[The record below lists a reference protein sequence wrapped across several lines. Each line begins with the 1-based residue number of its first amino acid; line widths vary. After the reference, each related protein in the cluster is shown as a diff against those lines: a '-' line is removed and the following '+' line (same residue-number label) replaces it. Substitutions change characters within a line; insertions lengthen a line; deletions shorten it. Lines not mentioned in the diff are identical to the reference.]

1 MNIKKTD
8 AAKDPLGAMLLEYM
22 HGNIEVSITV
32 EAENFE
38 MTTMTG
44 ATMFR
49 EYSEMEQ
56 LEQHAL
62 ELCKG
67 KTLDV
72 GAGSGCHSLFLQQ
85 QGKEVHALDISPGCV
100 QVLSE
105 RKIQHVMHQ
114 NLFSLKTC
122 QYNTVLM
129 LMNGIGICG
138 TIDGLH
144 LFFQFIPTLLAEGG
158 QILVDSTDPFVLDG
172 IPEEDYHPSEMYPG
186 ETDFIMKYKKIS
198 SEQFSWLY
206 VDFETLRSIAELH
219 GFQCERII
227 TGSDGEYLAKI
238 HSHSH

>member
-1 MNIKKTD
+1 MNIKNTD
-8 AAKDPLGAMLLEYM
+8 AAKDPLGAMLLDYL

-38 MTTMTG
+38 MTTMNG

-56 LEQHAL
+56 LEQYAL
-62 ELCKG
+62 ALCNG
-67 KTLDV
+67 KILDV

-85 QGKEVHALDISPGCV
+85 QGKDVHALDISPGCV
-100 QVLSE
+100 RVLRE
-105 RKIQHVMHQ
+105 RKIQHIMHQ

-122 QYNTVLM
+122 KYNTVLM

-138 TIDGLH
+138 TIEGLH
-144 LFFQFIPTLLAEGG
+144 HFFQFIPTLLAEGG
-158 QILVDSTDPFVLDG
+158 QILADSTDPFVLDDM
-172 IPEEDYHPSEMYPG
+172 PVEDYHPTEIYPG

-198 SEQFSWLY
+198 SGPFSWLY
-206 VDFETLRSIAELH
+206 VDFETLRSIAEFH
-219 GFQCERII
+219 GFQCDQII
-227 TGSDGEYLAKI
+227 TASDGEYLAKI